1 MVRVL
6 FLQPDLRAT
15 AAKRID
21 MLQRAGFACESLA
34 CERNRSTGRLPACPI
49 GFLGATRNGRYVKRS
64 VAMLR
69 ALPRVR
75 AAMRRSDLVYAFNQ
89 DMALMALA
97 AGAALD
103 RPIVLETGD
112 VREIQVAGG
121 MRGAAFRALDR
132 LLTDA
137 SRLLVLTS
145 DGYLAYYRRWLG
157 VTIPHLILEN
167 KADAPFAAAVRVREP
182 APPARAPRVGRSL
195 RIGCFGLFRDEWP
208 LLALDAL
215 TRSNPDRFSVLLA
228 GAPHAPIDA
237 EEFQRRV
244 ESNPAVEFRGTYRH
258 PDDLSALH
266 DDVDVVLAGNAPKA
280 PHGWSLTNRLYD
292 ACLFGKPLIVRAG
305 TGDAAVVRRH
315 DVGLIVGTG
324 KADDAAAEIAAVPAA
339 RWESWR
345 ANAAS
350 LPPEVYSITTD
361 VSALKAALVDVIPRP
376 PERVRP
382 SSHAATHRA
391 PFPRVRSC
399 PSEHGAP
406 APPAACAS
414 GCRD

>member
-6 FLQPDLRAT
+6 FLQPDLRST
-15 AAKRID
+15 IAKRID
-21 MLQRAGFACESLA
+21 MLQRAGFECESLA

-49 GFLGATRNGRYVKRS
+49 GFLGSITNGRYVKRS

-69 ALPRVR
+69 VLPRVR

-89 DMALMALA
+89 DMALTALA
-97 AGAALD
+97 AGAALGK
-103 RPIVLETGD
+103 PIVLETED
-112 VREIQVAGG
+112 IREIQVAGG
-121 MRGAAFRALDR
+121 MKGAAFRSLDR
-132 LLTDA
+132 FLTDS

-145 DGYLAYYRRWLG
+145 DGYLTYYRHWLG
-157 VTIPHLILEN
+157 VTIPHVVIEN
-167 KADAPFAAAVRVREP
+167 KADAPFAAAVRACGP
-182 APPARAPRVGRSL
+182 APPVRALRAGRPL

-215 TRSNPDRFSVLLA
+215 TRSHPDRFSVLLA
-228 GAPHAPIDA
+228 GKPHAPIDA
-237 EEFQRRV
+237 EAFRRRV
-244 ESNPAVEFRGTYRH
+244 ESNPAVEFRGAYRH

-266 DDVDVVLAGNAPKA
+266 DDVDVVVAGNAPET

-305 TGDAAVVRRH
+305 AGDAAVVRRR
-315 DVGLIVGTG
+315 DIGLIVGAG
-324 KADDAAAEIAAVPAA
+324 KVDDAAAEIAAVPAA

-345 ANAAS
+345 ANVAS
-350 LPPEVYSITTD
+350 LPPEVYSITTE
-361 VSALKAALVDVIPRP
+361 VSALKAALVGVISRP
-376 PERVRP
+376 PERVRR
-382 SSHAATHRA
+382 SSHAAMRRA

-406 APPAACAS
+406 APPAARAS

>member
-6 FLQPDLRAT
+6 FLQPDLRST
-15 AAKRID
+15 IAKRID
-21 MLQRAGFACESLA
+21 MLQRAGFECESLA
-34 CERNRSTGRLPACPI
+34 CERNRSVGRLPACPI
-49 GFLGATRNGRYVKRS
+49 GFLGSITNGRYVKRS

-89 DMALMALA
+89 DMALTALA
-97 AGAALD
+97 AGAALGK
-103 RPIVLETGD
+103 PIVLETED
-112 VREIQVAGG
+112 IREIQVAGG
-121 MRGAAFRALDR
+121 MKGAAFRSLDR
-132 LLTDA
+132 FLTNS

-145 DGYLAYYRRWLG
+145 DGYLAYYRHWLG
-157 VTIPHLILEN
+157 VTIPHVVIEN
-167 KADAPFAAAVRVREP
+167 KADAPFAAAVRACGP
-182 APPARAPRVGRSL
+182 APPVRALRAGRPL

-215 TRSNPDRFSVLLA
+215 TRSHPDRFSVLLA
-228 GAPHAPIDA
+228 GKPHAPIDA
-237 EEFQRRV
+237 EAFRRRV
-244 ESNPAVEFRGTYRH
+244 ESNPAVEFRGAYRH

-266 DDVDVVLAGNAPKA
+266 DDVDVVVAGNAPET

-305 TGDAAVVRRH
+305 AGDAAVVRRR
-315 DVGLIVGTG
+315 DIGLIVGAG
-324 KADDAAAEIAAVPAA
+324 KVDDAAAEIAAVPAA

-345 ANAAS
+345 ANVAS
-350 LPPEVYSITTD
+350 LPPEVYSITTE
-361 VSALKAALVDVIPRP
+361 VSALKAALVGVISRP
-376 PERVRP
+376 PERVRR
-382 SSHAATHRA
+382 SSHAAMRRA

-406 APPAACAS
+406 APPAARAS

>member
-6 FLQPDLRAT
+6 VLQPDLRAT

-49 GFLGATRNGRYVKRS
+49 GFLGAVPNRRYVKRS

-69 ALPRVR
+69 TLPRVR

-89 DMALMALA
+89 DMVLMALA
-97 AGAALD
+97 AGAALN

-132 LLTDA
+132 LLTDS

-145 DGYLAYYRRWLG
+145 GGYLAYYRRWLG
-157 VTIPHLILEN
+157 ATIPHLIIEN
-167 KADAPFAAAVRVREP
+167 KADAPFAAAVRARGP
-182 APPARAPRVGRSL
+182 APPVRTPRAGRPL

-208 LLALDAL
+208 LLMLDAL

-228 GAPHAPIDA
+228 GEPHAPIDA

-244 ESNPAVEFRGTYRH
+244 ESNPAVEFRGAYRH

-266 DDVDVVLAGNAPKA
+266 DDVDVVVAGNAPKT
-280 PHGWSLTNRLYD
+280 PHDWSLTNRLYD
-292 ACLFGKPLIVRAG
+292 ACCFGKPLIVRAG
-305 TGDAAVVRRH
+305 AGDAAVVRRH
-315 DVGLIVGTG
+315 DVGLIVGAG
-324 KADDAAAEIAAVPAA
+324 KVDDATAEITAVPAA

-350 LPPEVYSITTD
+350 LPPEVYSITTE
-361 VSALKAALVDVIPRP
+361 VSALKAALVGLVQRP

-399 PSEHGAP
+399 PSEHEAP
-406 APPAACAS
+406 APPAARAS